1 MLEDFRIPGDD
12 LQKYH
17 QMIQAAKHSL
27 SLSPAPEASFL
38 MELLELEMI
47 SAVFFLELLVP
58 VWAGASNHR
67 IPAKRQIIFQIE
79 LSENSVE
86 NARKTADFGIESN
99 KNLFRHQLRLG
110 FAKQASCIGCPNQK
124 DSAR

>member
-47 SAVFFLELLVP
+47 SAVFFLELFLHNSFFFWDCPVKRRILV
-58 VWAGASNHR
+58 
-67 IPAKRQIIFQIE
+67 
-79 LSENSVE
+79 ENSFTI
-86 NARKTADFGIESN
+86 NFY
-99 KNLFRHQLRLG
+99 QLSLT
-110 FAKQASCIGCPNQK
+110 SDGCTLSHLSLTSLSPLSHLNHP
-124 DSAR
+124 